1 MAITSRRV
9 NYILDADR
17 DATWL
22 LPWRELQE
30 RLYVLCHDRLC
41 RNHDKQVLDEPFDV
55 IARLFL
61 RPLERV
67 GTQIEQLGRAQRLFD
82 SPSRPA
88 ISGRAHFCAVYSAPI
103 AL

>member
-1 MAITSRRV
+1 V

-67 GTQIEQLGRAQRLFD
+67 GTQIEQLGRVQRPFEPP
-82 SPSRPA
+82 SPASRPA
-88 ISGRAHFCAVYSAPI
+88 IFGRAHFCAVCSAPI